1 MDRVQMLTMLR
12 RTEFF
17 RSLPAS
23 LLTELFDKL
32 MPVSLKSGDVLFNEG
47 DSSTSMYIVLHGRL
61 KVFKAVK
68 NQIKSVAEIGQGDIV
83 GEFAF
88 LTQLKRSAT
97 LIAIRDTHLL
107 ELTTEQFQQI
117 LLAYPADVL
126 PLWRSALKRSISLSK
141 ENVDFSASISPI
153 KTISIFPRD
162 ESNQSKATI
171 DALSLLFSSLGS
183 TLNLDEATLDSLLS
197 LHGDLS
203 EGEIERRTI
212 AWLSDQ
218 EYSYR
223 YLLYKA
229 KYEQRPEPSSWYSR
243 CLRQADAHVIVAVAN
258 DSTDLAASEIPIF
271 EKNTHGKNI
280 HLVVVFPN
288 GQNTPYGAENWLN
301 ARPNAN
307 IHHVRLGNRSD
318 LERVC
323 RAITGNARGLALA
336 GGGCK
341 AYAHLGVYKA
351 LKELGI
357 EIDHIGGSSGGACI
371 GSVLATDISPDDA
384 IAVIKE
390 KFVSNP
396 KALSDYTFPL
406 ISLIS
411 GKEYERRVK
420 AVSGIDTLIENLWI
434 PFFAVACNVN
444 TSSVQMLDRGLL
456 WKAVRASSSLP
467 AVFPPVFD
475 DNGNFLTDGGVVNN
489 LPVDLL
495 RNAMQSG
502 IIIAS
507 SFEREEPISAA
518 NVEGGVSGWK
528 ALYDTY
534 VRKTPSNY
542 PSITETIVKACW
554 VASVQHAQKM
564 AAEADIFIA
573 SKRLGTGELEWTAI
587 DRMIEAGYAATMEQ
601 ADAILL
607 RVNQRSKSAF

>member
-1 MDRVQMLTMLR
+1 MLTMLR

-218 EYSYR
+218 
-223 YLLYKA
+223 
-229 KYEQRPEPSSWYSR
+229 
-243 CLRQADAHVIVAVAN
+243 
-258 DSTDLAASEIPIF
+258 
-271 EKNTHGKNI
+271 
-280 HLVVVFPN
+280 
-288 GQNTPYGAENWLN
+288 
-301 ARPNAN
+301 
-307 IHHVRLGNRSD
+307 
-318 LERVC
+318 
-323 RAITGNARGLALA
+323 
-336 GGGCK
+336 
-341 AYAHLGVYKA
+341 
-351 LKELGI
+351 
-357 EIDHIGGSSGGACI
+357 
-371 GSVLATDISPDDA
+371 
-384 IAVIKE
+384 
-390 KFVSNP
+390 
-396 KALSDYTFPL
+396 
-406 ISLIS
+406 
-411 GKEYERRVK
+411 
-420 AVSGIDTLIENLWI
+420 
-434 PFFAVACNVN
+434 
-444 TSSVQMLDRGLL
+444 
-456 WKAVRASSSLP
+456 
-467 AVFPPVFD
+467 
-475 DNGNFLTDGGVVNN
+475 
-489 LPVDLL
+489 
-495 RNAMQSG
+495 
-502 IIIAS
+502 
-507 SFEREEPISAA
+507 
-518 NVEGGVSGWK
+518 
-528 ALYDTY
+528 
-534 VRKTPSNY
+534 
-542 PSITETIVKACW
+542 
-554 VASVQHAQKM
+554 
-564 AAEADIFIA
+564 
-573 SKRLGTGELEWTAI
+573 
-587 DRMIEAGYAATMEQ
+587 
-601 ADAILL
+601 
-607 RVNQRSKSAF
+607 